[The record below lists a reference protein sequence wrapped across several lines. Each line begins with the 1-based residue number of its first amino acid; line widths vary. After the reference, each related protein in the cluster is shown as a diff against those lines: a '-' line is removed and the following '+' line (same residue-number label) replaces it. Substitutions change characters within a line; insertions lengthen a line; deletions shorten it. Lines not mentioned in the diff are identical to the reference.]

1 MVPEINH
8 WKQEI
13 FQKIDLLASEI
24 IAHSDDLAD
33 HPELGRAE
41 YESSKKI
48 TNIMRNHGI
57 DVEMPFA
64 GLPTAFK
71 GSVRGKGKRRIAF
84 LLEYDALPEIGH
96 ACGHC
101 VSGSLGLLAGL
112 GFSAVREAI
121 AGELDLIGTPA
132 EETYGAKVEMTKNG
146 VFDNYDA
153 AIMIHM
159 YDRNSVEARFLA
171 LDAIEFT
178 FTGKSAHASG
188 APWQGKNA
196 LNGVQL
202 MFHAIDMLRQHVLPE
217 VKIHG
222 FISQGGTAP
231 NVVPEKAVARFNIRA
246 SNRRYLNQVVEMV
259 KDCAKG
265 AAIATQTKVEIR
277 NYETSF
283 DEMIVNPAG
292 EAVLTEIYQDMG
304 LQIIQKESYSVSSS
318 DLANVSHVCPAF
330 HPRLAI
336 TELGVRTHT
345 REFAAAVKSDKAHQV
360 LVLGAKILTIFA
372 LKVFHDE
379 MVREAIWKDFKINRE
394 RASKVSL

>member
-1 MVPEINH
+1 MVTKIDQ
-8 WKQEI
+8 WKQVL
-13 FQKIDLLASEI
+13 FQKIDLLAPEI

-41 YESSKKI
+41 FESSKKI
-48 TNIMRNHGI
+48 ADIMRQFGI

-64 GLPTAFK
+64 GISTAFK
-71 GSVRGKGKRRIAF
+71 GSVKGKGGRRIAF

-101 VSGSLGLLAGL
+101 ISGSIGLLAGL
-112 GFSAVREAI
+112 GFSAVKEAV
-121 AGELDLIGTPA
+121 AGELYLIGTPA
-132 EETYGAKVEMTKNG
+132 EETDGAKVEMTQKG

-171 LDAIEFT
+171 LDALEVT

-196 LNGVQL
+196 LNGLQL

-231 NVVPEKAVARFNIRA
+231 NVVPEKAVARFNVRA
-246 SNRRYLNQVVEMV
+246 SSRSYLNRVVEMV
-259 KDCAKG
+259 KECARG

-283 DEMIVNPAG
+283 GEMIPNLAG
-292 EAVLTEIYQDMG
+292 EALLAEIYQEMG
-304 LQIIQKESYSVSSS
+304 LEIIQKEPYSVSSS
-318 DLANVSHVCPAF
+318 DIANVSHACPAF

-336 TELGVRTHT
+336 TDLGVRTHT
-345 REFAAAVKSDKAHQV
+345 REFAAAVKSEKAHQA
-360 LVLGAKILTIFA
+360 LVLGAKILTLFA
-372 LKVFHDE
+372 LKVFHDGT
-379 MVREAIWKDFKINRE
+379 VREEIWKDFETNQE
-394 RASKVSL
+394 RASKASL